1 METKKSSV
9 VHTSKQF
16 GKYVLKQTL
25 GKGATSITKVGLDPQ
40 TGKRVAIKILFH
52 SNNADELKQRRRAFE
67 QERKLLSRVKH
78 KNVMRLEFVDW
89 DVKIKHP
96 SGDVRNAAV
105 LGLELCQN
113 GELMDH
119 LLASAKFSEVVAR
132 TIFKSIVEGLHACHK
147 ADIAHRD
154 LKPENILV
162 DHNFDVK
169 IADFGFSRLDSRRG
183 METHVGTLPYMAPEI
198 LSGIPYTKSAD
209 VWSIGVILFILVVGY
224 PPYQRPTSSDYWW
237 HALVTQRDNA
247 RFWGGHMKVAQGL
260 SFPKDLKDLLWNLL
274 EVSTGKR
281 LTCAQILAHP
291 WLKGKILTQSELAKT
306 LSERSAGSLEAI
318 LKRTNSP
325 GEDKRQAQ
333 VFRDAL
339 DSGKRKTLAEAI
351 QKAITDAEKGLVK
364 PILLPSSFVGGAMQ
378 LDVEGVTTQQAY
390 VKLLE
395 AIQKMQPSTETLGKS
410 VQDRLQVIGLD
421 VDLGRVSK

>member
-1 METKKSSV
+1 M
-9 VHTSKQF
+9 F
-16 GKYVLKQTL
+16 PYV
-25 GKGATSITKVGLDPQ
+25 A
-40 TGKRVAIKILFH
+40 
-52 SNNADELKQRRRAFE
+52 
-67 QERKLLSRVKH
+67 
-78 KNVMRLEFVDW
+78 
-89 DVKIKHP
+89 
-96 SGDVRNAAV
+96 
-105 LGLELCQN
+105 
-113 GELMDH
+113 
-119 LLASAKFSEVVAR
+119 
-132 TIFKSIVEGLHACHK
+132 
-147 ADIAHRD
+147 
-154 LKPENILV
+154 
-162 DHNFDVK
+162 
-169 IADFGFSRLDSRRG
+169 
-183 METHVGTLPYMAPEI
+183 
-198 LSGIPYTKSAD
+198 
-209 VWSIGVILFILVVGY
+209 
-224 PPYQRPTSSDYWW
+224 
-237 HALVTQRDNA
+237 
-247 RFWGGHMKVAQGL
+247 
-260 SFPKDLKDLLWNLL
+260 
-274 EVSTGKR
+274 
-281 LTCAQILAHP
+281 
-291 WLKGKILTQSELAKT
+291 